1 MKAGRSSIR
10 VEVGLKQRLRLL
22 HVARPSAQ
30 ESTEKAAAV
39 EESGKSKKVDAS
51 DVGLKTRD
59 RVTRTTKEKI
69 SPSAS
74 PAREGRPAFEI
85 LEQGWGAR
93 VRVATWCI
101 RRRRR
106 EESRPQSQFL
116 SRDACGRVESCR
128 QKREENMAK
137 RRTPLPLMA
146 FAPFDTSN
154 LQILE

>member
-1 MKAGRSSIR
+1 M
-10 VEVGLKQRLRLL
+10 EVGLKQRLCLL

-39 EESGKSKKVDAS
+39 EESGKSKKVDSS
-51 DVGLKTRD
+51 DVGLKTRG
-59 RVTRTTKEKI
+59 RVTRTTKI

-74 PAREGRPAFEI
+74 PAREDRPAFEI

-101 RRRRR
+101 QRRRR
-106 EESRPQSQFL
+106 EESRSHSQFL
-116 SRDACGRVESCR
+116 SRDACGSS
-128 QKREENMAK
+128 RELWTEEGGEYGK
-137 RRTPLPLMA
+137 ETYSSTPFLA
-146 FAPFDTSN
+146 FAPSKTSN